1 MKPDLYKVSEIGK
14 GTLFVMPKP
23 SSEWLTEDVA
33 HYSTLGV
40 SLVLSLMEISESHEC
55 GLQNEREMLSGVGI
69 EFSNFEIKDR
79 GLPNLADF
87 RKLIR
92 GLYIQVSEGASLAV
106 HCRAGIGRS
115 GVVASCLL
123 IEDGADPQRAI
134 DMVSA
139 ARRVSIPDTQ
149 EQFDFIMDYSDSAIT

>member
-1 MKPDLYKVSEIGK
+1 MKPDLYKVSKIGK
-14 GTLFVMPKP
+14 GKLFVMPKP
-23 SSEWLTEDVA
+23 SSEWLSEDTA
-33 HYSTLGV
+33 HYSSMGV
-40 SLVLSLMEISESHEC
+40 SVILSLMEVGESYEC
-55 GLQNEREMLSGVGI
+55 GLQKEQEILSGFGI
-69 EFSNFEIKDR
+69 EFSNFQIKDR

-92 GLYIQVSEGASLAV
+92 GLYVQVSEGANLAV

-115 GVVASCLL
+115 GVVASCIL
-123 IEDGADPQRAI
+123 IEDGADPQHAI

-149 EQFDFIMDYSDSAIT
+149 EQYDFIMDYYNGAII

>member
-23 SSEWLTEDVA
+23 SSEWLADDIS
-33 HYSTLGV
+33 HYSSMGV
-40 SLVLSLMEISESHEC
+40 SLVLSLMEISESYEC
-55 GLQNEREMLSGVGI
+55 GLQKEQEILSGFGI
-69 EFSNFEIKDR
+69 EFLNYQIKDR
-79 GLPNLADF
+79 GLPKLADF

-92 GLYIQVSEGASLAV
+92 EIYTQVSEGASLAV

-123 IEDGADPQRAI
+123 IEDGADPQHAI

-149 EQFDFIMDYSDSAIT
+149 EQYDFIMDYNNGAII